1 MANGIPDPWSTAAQA
16 PSSPLYAAQ
25 GAATSGMGFQDLL
38 NRLKG
43 AGTKGLEVGRQAA
56 GAATTPL
63 GTRAIGLAAPVA
75 AGTGSLMQGDIAKG
89 TGELI
94 GGGLGYKLAG
104 GLASA
109 AQTAMPGLRGKIAG
123 AGIRALGG
131 ILGGGIGGGVA
142 GGAAQAAQDLVGG
155 VERRQMGAGESPT
168 GVIPGIT
175 SKGIEGLT
183 MNEIQQ
189 LAMLQPKIA
198 EQLVPTYNRMRDADM
213 SRQMQLNQQMGQ
225 LTGALNQQRF
235 MAELAGGAQS
245 EAGATTRSI
254 LTAAN
259 PYAASAFQYRI

>member
-1 MANGIPDPWSTAAQA
+1 MATQPPIPGMEGFM
-16 PSSPLYAAQ
+16 SSD
-25 GAATSGMGFQDLL
+25 GGTGFEGLL
-38 NRLKG
+38 NKLR
-43 AGTKGLEVGRQAA
+43 GLGGQAA
-56 GAATTPL
+56 GAGRQVAEQATTPL
-63 GTRAIGLAAPVA
+63 GSRVIGLAAPVA
-75 AGTGSLMQGDIAKG
+75 AGASSLMQGDIAKG
-89 TGELI
+89 AGE
-94 GGGLGYKLAG
+94 LAG
-104 GLASA
+104 GLAGYKLTGGLAAA
-109 AQTAMPGLRGKIAG
+109 AQTAMPGIRGKIAG

-142 GGAAQAAQDLVGG
+142 GGAAQAAQDIVGG

-168 GVIPGIT
+168 GVIPGIA

-225 LTGALNQQRF
+225 LTGALNQQRY

-259 PYAASAFQYRI
+259 PYASSAFQYRG

>member
-25 GAATSGMGFQDLL
+25 DVASSGMGFQDLM
-38 NRLKG
+38 NRLRG
-43 AGTKGLEVGRQAA
+43 
-56 GAATTPL
+56 L
-63 GTRAIGLAAPVA
+63 GTRGAEAGRQVAQASATPAGARVAGLALPVA
-75 AGTGSLMQGDIAKG
+75 AGASSLMQGDIAKG
-89 TGELI
+89 GGELA
-94 GGGLGYKLAG
+94 GGLLGYKLTG

-109 AQTAMPGLRGKIAG
+109 AQTAMPGTRGKIAA

-142 GGAAQAAQDLVGG
+142 GGAAQAAQDIVGG

-235 MAELAGGAQS
+235 MADLAGGAQS